1 MRHQRKTIVALATAA
16 TIGVWAACGK
26 DSTGTG
32 GNVTLTG
39 NYDLVTLILG
49 GILPAT
55 GSTGTLAFTSS
66 AFDATIQLVSPDTSI
81 VHDTTLVLT
90 GTYTAKHTSGGDSIY
105 LVLGVPLGTIAGTFA
120 VSGATSDTLALN
132 LFTPLGQLGTI
143 WHKQ

>member
-1 MRHQRKTIVALATAA
+1 MRHTRMTLVALATAA
-16 TIGVWAACGK
+16 TIAVGAACGK

-32 GNVTLTG
+32 GTVSLAG

-49 GILPAT
+49 GILPAD
-55 GSTGTLAFTSS
+55 SSSGTLVFTSS
-66 AFDATIQLVSPDTSI
+66 SFNATIQLVSPDTSI
-81 VHDTTLVLT
+81 VHDTTLALA
-90 GTYTAKHTSGGDSIY
+90 GTYTAKHTSAGDSIY
-105 LVLGVPLGTIAGTFA
+105 LVLGVPLGTVSGTFA